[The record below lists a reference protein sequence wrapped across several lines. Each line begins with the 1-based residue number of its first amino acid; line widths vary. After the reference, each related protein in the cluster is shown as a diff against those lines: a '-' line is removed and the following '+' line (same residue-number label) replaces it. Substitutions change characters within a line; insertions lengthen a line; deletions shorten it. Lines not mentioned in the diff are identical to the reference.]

1 MGCVQVN
8 VLVNGRPI
16 PFNMK
21 IGEAGE
27 AFFVFETDEDVP
39 ADLMTSPI
47 LEATNPSAPKT
58 AATDAQPG
66 RQQRTGR
73 FGVQMSDTGLGD
85 QQSDAD
91 LKGITQAEEE
101 EHKLS
106 EDVSGSYNVQHAL
119 ITVH

>member
-1 MGCVQVN
+1 MPHMVADPKPGDMGRVQVN
-8 VLVNGRPI
+8 VFVNGRPI

-58 AATDAQPG
+58 VTSGAQPE
-66 RQQRTGR
+66 QQQQTGR
-73 FGVQMSDTGLGD
+73 FGAQKDGTSLGD
-85 QQSDAD
+85 P
-91 LKGITQAEEE
+91 KGITQTEEE
-101 EHKLS
+101 ERKLS
-106 EDVSGSYNVQHAL
+106 GDVSGSYD
-119 ITVH
+119 I